1 MVFGTADGFV
11 FPGEYVGQ
19 YAVYEAVRHI
29 YQQSK
34 ELKSLV
40 NENSVYINKNYFA
53 ADLEKGID
61 TVKRN
66 FREKHKI
73 D

>member
-19 YAVYEAVRHI
+19 YAVYEAIRHI

-34 ELKSLV
+34 ELRPLVKDNSL
-40 NENSVYINKNYFA
+40 YLNKNYFA
-53 ADLEKGID
+53 ADMEKGID
-61 TVKRN
+61 VVRKN
-66 FREKHKI
+66 FRAKH
-73 D
+73 